1 MRVAFVTVGDTGRL
15 TGGYLY
21 NAQVISGLREAGVE
35 VEEVLA
41 SGASVEEQRAAAP
54 QLGSLLDPE
63 HFDALVVDA
72 LARVACAP
80 HLERWQA
87 ARPLVAMVHELPS
100 IAGGRAAESKEY
112 ARDRELEEPLL
123 RAERLI
129 CVSRHGRSILE
140 ERGAPASRVRVVPP
154 GFDRLPQIVGEDW
167 RSASDTLLR
176 ALCVAQWIPRK
187 GILELVRAW
196 ASRERPGALLEL
208 VGETSADPGYASEVR
223 AAVAEVS
230 ERPGISIAVT
240 GPVDDNTLATAYAR
254 ADLFAL
260 PSHYEGYGIV
270 YAEALAYGLPVLACG
285 VGPVPDL
292 VGEQAALL
300 VPPEDESALSEA
312 LDLLLSDAEL
322 RIRMSAAARRRTRCL
337 SCWDEVV
344 AEFVRVLK
352 EAAALR
358 STR

>member
-1 MRVAFVTVGDTGRL
+1 LRVAFVTVGDTGRL

-100 IAGGRAAESKEY
+100 IAGGRPAESKEY
-112 ARDRELEEPLL
+112 ARDREVEEPLL

-140 ERGAPASRVRVVPP
+140 DRGAPASRVRVVPP
-154 GFDRLPQIVGEDW
+154 GFDRLPQIVCEDW

-300 VPPEDESALSEA
+300 VPPEDERALSEA

-344 AEFVRVLK
+344 EEFVRVLK

>member
-1 MRVAFVTVGDTGRL
+1 LRVAFVTVGDTGRL

-35 VEEVLA
+35 VEEVVA

-80 HLERWQA
+80 HLDRWQA
-87 ARPLVAMVHELPS
+87 ASPLVAMVHELPS
-100 IAGGRAAESKEY
+100 IAGARAAESKEY
-112 ARDRELEEPLL
+112 ARDRKLEEPLL

-140 ERGAPASRVRVVPP
+140 DRGAPASRVRVIPP
-154 GFDRLPQIVGEDW
+154 GFDRLPQIVCEYW

-208 VGETSADPGYASEVR
+208 VGETSADPDYALEVR

-230 ERPGISIAVT
+230 ERPGISVAVT
-240 GPVDDNTLATAYAR
+240 GPVDDNALATAYAR

-300 VPPEDESALSEA
+300 VPPEDERALSEA

-322 RIRMSAAARRRTRCL
+322 RTRMSAAARRRARCL

-344 AEFVRVLK
+344 AEFLRVLK

>member
-54 QLGSLLDPE
+54 QLDSLLAPE

-140 ERGAPASRVRVVPP
+140 DRGAPASRVRVVPP
-154 GFDRLPQIVGEDW
+154 GFDRLPQIVCEDW
-167 RSASDTLLR
+167 RSASDTPLR

-300 VPPEDESALSEA
+300 VPPKDERALSEA

>member
-35 VEEVLA
+35 VEEVVA

-63 HFDALVVDA
+63 HFDVLVVDA

-112 ARDRELEEPLL
+112 ARDRALEEPLL

-140 ERGAPASRVRVVPP
+140 DRGVPASRVRVVPP
-154 GFDRLPQIVGEDW
+154 GFDRLPQSVCEDW

-196 ASRERPGALLEL
+196 ASRERPGAFLEL
-208 VGETSADPGYASEVR
+208 VGETSADPDYALEVR

-230 ERPGISIAVT
+230 ERPGISVAVT
-240 GPVDDNTLATAYAR
+240 GPVDDNALATAYAR

-292 VGEQAALL
+292 VGKQAALL
-300 VPPEDESALSEA
+300 VPPEDERALSEA

-337 SCWDEVV
+337 SSWDEVV
-344 AEFVRVLK
+344 AEFMLVLK